1 MAFLDDS
8 LVTRIASR
16 KAARSETMLSKL
28 LLAVILRRRR
38 FL

>member
-1 MAFLDDS
+1 MTFLDDS
-8 LVTRIASR
+8 LDTRIAFR

-28 LLAVILRRRR
+28 ALAVTLRRRR

>member
-1 MAFLDDS
+1 MTS
-8 LVTRIASR
+8 LGGSLATRIASR

-28 LLAVILRRRR
+28 ALAVTLRRRR